1 MSFIFL
7 LLNHL
12 NFFFCF
18 KITRRGSIFLALKGF
33 FFFYFFFMFAA
44 IVNGRFDPHFP
55 LQHQQ
60 KDLRLVLGLGDSVEQ
75 PLHLAAAANELYKK
89 ARRMGYGEG
98 DVASVFKAAS
108 ECLKI
113 EDVSTKTLSCAKK

>member
-1 MSFIFL
+1 M
-7 LLNHL
+7 
-12 NFFFCF
+12 
-18 KITRRGSIFLALKGF
+18 FLATVLFLAHKTVVSKCF
-33 FFFYFFFMFAA
+33 FLSSA

-75 PLHLAAAANELYKK
+75 PLFLAAAANELYKK

-98 DVASVFKAAS
+98 DVAAVFKAAS
-108 ECLKI
+108 MLVEI
-113 EDVSTKTLSCAKK
+113 VSGKATRICI